1 MKHETSSE
9 LNAWISS
16 KNNAQ
21 VCLLSFSTG
30 KDSIAAWI
38 QLRRFFRRVIPFY
51 CYLIPELSFVEKSL
65 AYYEREFETKIL
77 RCPHP
82 FLYRLLNNLVFQ
94 PPERCAV
101 IERAD
106 ISTFDYSDVYRMMKE
121 DAGVPADTW
130 VATGVRV
137 ADNPLRQIAVQ
148 QAGAYN
154 SKLGTFMPVYDWKKA
169 RVIEEIAASGIGLP
183 VDYEVWGR
191 SFDGLDW
198 RFLLPLKERFPADY
212 AKVVELFPL
221 ADLEFARKEFELNG

>member
-1 MKHETSSE
+1 MQFPDSVA
-9 LNAWISS
+9 LNKWIAAH
-16 KNNAQ
+16 NGGE

-30 KDSIAAWI
+30 KDSIAAW
-38 QLRRFFRRVIPFY
+38 LECRRYFKRVIPFY
-51 CYLIPELSFVEKSL
+51 CYLIPDLSFVEKSL
-65 AYYEREFETKIL
+65 AYYERFFNTPIM

-106 ISTFDYSDVYRMMKE
+106 LSTFDYSDVYRMLKE
-121 DAGVPADTW
+121 DAGVPAATW

-137 ADNPLRQIAVQ
+137 ADNPLRQIAVK

-154 SKLGTFMPVYDWKKA
+154 QSLGTFMAVYDWKKA
-169 RVIEEIAASGIGLP
+169 RVLSEIRAAGVGLP
-183 VDYEVWGR
+183 VDYAVWGR

-198 RFLLPLKERFPADY
+198 RFLLPLKETFPADY
-212 AKVVELFPL
+212 ARVLELFPM
-221 ADLEFARKEFELNG
+221 ADLEFARKEFERHG